1 MKQSLQPWGKLIDRI
16 LIIKDHVTYVK
27 SRFYLWQWEQRKNFS
42 EKNKDLR
49 FALYNNNYIVAITL
63 ASQHL
68 FGVTLCQTLY

>member
-1 MKQSLQPWGKLIDRI
+1 MLSLDFIFGSGNKGKI
-16 LIIKDHVTYVK
+16 L
-27 SRFYLWQWEQRKNFS
+27 S

-49 FALYNNNYIVAITL
+49 FALYNNDYIVAITL